1 MFKNLHGSVSAGER
15 AMSFGAQAVAEG
27 RDFMVASL
35 DCTIYTAP
43 IGAAGRAWCAELSE
57 VHLQRMP
64 E

>member
-1 MFKNLHGSVSAGER
+1 MREAGLHIFADEFTR
-15 AMSFGAQAVAEG
+15 
-27 RDFMVASL
+27 
-35 DCTIYTAP
+35 TIYTAL